1 MVKRSSWGRLGH
13 QEHRC
18 VPLWD
23 RSQAL
28 ALMRQ
33 TTPGLPFGK
42 GRSYGDVCLNPGG
55 TLWETDKLD
64 RFISFNSE
72 TGVLKCEAGVQLGEI
87 QHIMSARGWMLS
99 VTPGTQYVT
108 VGGAIANDVHGKNHH
123 AFGTFGEHV
132 LALQLLRSDG
142 TVMECTPDSNQAM
155 LRATIAG
162 LGLTGV
168 ILTATLQLRPVT
180 SPWLLSETIP
190 YSSLDEFF
198 AVTEQSV
205 KDWEYTVSWIDCL
218 SGKQARGIYFRANHA
233 SATKAVELPQ
243 DHKPA
248 RRLAIPVTP
257 PVSLTNALTLR
268 AMNSA
273 YFRLNRANTGTRY
286 TDYESFFY
294 PLDRIGHWNRLY
306 GQTGF
311 YQYQCVIPGNSSQS
325 NVTALLKQIKKSGQG
340 SFLAVLKTFADRQ
353 PAGMLSFPREGVTL
367 ALDFP
372 NRGSSTLRLF
382 DTLDAIVE
390 QAGGRLYP
398 AKDARMPAAVFAAG
412 FPALAEF
419 ARFRDP
425 GISSAMS
432 RRLLG
437 Y

>member
-72 TGVLKCEAGVQLGEI
+72 TGILKCEAGVQLGDI
-87 QHIMSARGWMLS
+87 QRTMSARGWMLS

-180 SPWLLSETIP
+180 SRWLLSETIP

-243 DHKPA
+243 NHKPA
-248 RRLAIPVTP
+248 RRLAVPVTP
-257 PVSLTNALTLR
+257 PVSLTNTLTLR

-306 GQTGF
+306 GPTGF

-325 NVTALLKQIKKSGQG
+325 NVTALLTQIKKSGQG

-412 FPALAEF
+412 YPALAEF

>member
-18 VPLWD
+18 VPLWETG
-23 RSQAL
+23 QA
-28 ALMRQ
+28 AELMRQ

-55 TLWETDKLD
+55 TLWETDRLD
-64 RFISFNSE
+64 RFISFNRD
-72 TGVLKCEAGVQLGEI
+72 TGVLECEAGAQLGEI
-87 QHIMSARGWMLS
+87 QHTMLARGWMLP

-123 AFGTFGEHV
+123 GFGTFGEHV

-142 TVMECTPDSNQAM
+142 TVMQCSPACNPAL

-168 ILTATLQLRPVT
+168 ILTATLQLRPVS
-180 SPWLLSETIP
+180 SPWLLSETTP
-190 YSSLDEFF
+190 FSSLDAFF
-198 AVTEQSV
+198 DVTEQSV

-218 SGKQARGIYFRANHA
+218 SGKQTRGIYFRANHLPA
-233 SATKAVELPQ
+233 ADAVGLSHDQ
-243 DHKPA
+243 KPG
-248 RRLAIPVTP
+248 RRLAVPVTP

-268 AMNSA
+268 VLNSA
-273 YFRLNRANTGTRY
+273 YFRFNRATKGRQY
-286 TDYESFFY
+286 TDYKSFFY

-306 GQTGF
+306 GKKGF
-311 YQYQCVIPGNSSQS
+311 YQYQCVIPGSNSQS
-325 NVTALLKQIKKSGQG
+325 DVTALLTQIKKSGQG

-353 PAGMLSFPREGVTL
+353 CAGMLSFPREGVTL

-372 NRGSSTLRLF
+372 NKGSSTLQLF
-382 DTLDAIVE
+382 DRLDAIVE
-390 QAGGRLYP
+390 HAGGRLYP

-412 FPALAEF
+412 YPGLAEF
-419 ARFRDP
+419 SRYRDP